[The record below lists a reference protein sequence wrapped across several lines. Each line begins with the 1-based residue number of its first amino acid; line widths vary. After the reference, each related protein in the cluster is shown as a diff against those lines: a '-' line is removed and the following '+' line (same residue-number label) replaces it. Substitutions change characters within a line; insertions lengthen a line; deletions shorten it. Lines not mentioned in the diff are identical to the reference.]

1 LKRAFAVAA
10 TFLILAACSKD
21 GAEVAQPQRTAIE
34 FRYVG
39 PAKVSVRSQPSSS
52 APEIAAFERGE
63 SVSILAKSGSWAEVR
78 VADGSGWIPVGD
90 LVTTVQQEK
99 IEADNTTPHFITP
112 PPAVTD
118 LGVHGE
124 IVLEANVNSD
134 GDVTSVR
141 VIRNSTGSPGLAFKN
156 SEALKRA
163 KFTPVVRGGR
173 HESFIYEHRVS
184 Y

>member
-1 LKRAFAVAA
+1 LKRAVAIA
-10 TFLILAACSKD
+10 ASFLILAACSKD
-21 GAEVAQPQRTAIE
+21 AEVVQPERTAIE

-39 PAKVSVRSQPSSS
+39 PAKVSVRAQPSPT

-78 VADGSGWIPVGD
+78 VASGSGWIPLAD
-90 LVTTVQQEK
+90 LVTVVQQEK

-124 IVLEANVNSD
+124 IVLEANVNSE

-156 SEALKRA
+156 SESLKRA
-163 KFTPVVRGGR
+163 KFTPVIRGGK
-173 HESFIYEHRVS
+173 HEPFIYEHRVS